1 MVSDSGFINVS
12 FWTMAATFP
21 KIWRVDG
28 TGISLF
34 NSHIFDDEDFSLP
47 IQTENVSSVDE
58 IDVVNWPRT
67 LEENTS
73 KEQGTWQ

>member
-1 MVSDSGFINVS
+1 
-12 FWTMAATFP
+12 MAATFP

-58 IDVVNWPRT
+58 IDVVN
-67 LEENTS
+67 
-73 KEQGTWQ
+73 